1 VKGSGGYR
9 QDLKYYIGCS
19 GWRNQHWAKDF
30 YPADLDSKSFLSY
43 YSKLFDFVHLD
54 LSNRPLLPSSA
65 AIQKWSEE
73 TSNDFRFTLKVPQYA
88 VEKRYAGNIQSIGE
102 FLELFKPIKDKT
114 LCVVMSPPR
123 TVSLMNGGREWIEN
137 TLNECAYHGYQVVF
151 EFSQS
156 LWHQDLTYNMLRKF
170 NSSFVWSDRGPKFY
184 YPAVTSDFI
193 FLDIADGVFKK
204 NNSDNEW
211 IKLVKQKEKEPFST
225 STGEKKSLKFA
236 VMVVDTPYRVNHIL
250 KLLNLPEKKY
260 CDSQIQPSPSLWTG
274 RMIIHI
280 DMNAFFPTCEE
291 IRDPSLKG
299 KPHAVIMTPEK
310 EGNIT
315 RGAVA
320 SCSYEARKYGVRSAI
335 SLLKAKELCP
345 HLILKPVDKP
355 YYSQMS
361 DKVMALLEGYADV
374 LEKASIDEAYIDCTN
389 KFLQQQQPVIQ
400 NSQSYQDAEKEKK
413 DTIGSER
420 ASMPSTVEEYA
431 LKIKNSIRDQCDGLL
446 CSIGVAPSKSA
457 AKIASDFRKP
467 DGLTVVYSSDLLR
480 FLEPLEVDRV
490 AGIGIKT
497 NQVLK
502 EMGISTIGQLAKCD
516 VQKLID
522 RFGKKNGLWM
532 WHVANGEDNEP
543 VLPREDNLSLSTE
556 ETLQKPTKD
565 KKVMLDFLLN
575 ELVGDIYERIQRGGY
590 EFKTVGIK
598 LMRVDFTV
606 ETRETTFSAYHNNK
620 ESIVGVLDLL
630 LEKFQLDD
638 AENNAFGEGRFTF
651 VRKLGIKVSNLSK
664 VNNNKIPHQKTLFDY
679 I

>member
-1 VKGSGGYR
+1 MDNS
-9 QDLKYYIGCS
+9 Q
-19 GWRNQHWAKDF
+19 F
-30 YPADLDSKSFLSY
+30 
-43 YSKLFDFVHLD
+43 
-54 LSNRPLLPSSA
+54 LPSSA
-65 AIQKWSEE
+65 AVQKWSEE
-73 TSNDFRFTLKVPQYA
+73 TSDDFRFTLKVPQHV
-88 VEKRYAGNIQSIGE
+88 VEKRYAGNIQSTGE
-102 FLELFKPIKDKT
+102 FLDLFKPIKDKT
-114 LCVVMSPPR
+114 LCIVVSPPSR
-123 TVSLMNGGREWIEN
+123 VSLMDGGREWIEN
-137 TLNECAYHGYQVVF
+137 TLNECAYHGYPVVF
-151 EFSQS
+151 EFGQS
-156 LWHQDLTYNMLRKF
+156 LWHQDLTYNILRKF
-170 NSSFVWSDRGPKFY
+170 NSSFVWSARGPKFY

-193 FLDIADGVFKK
+193 FLNVAGHAFKK
-204 NNSDNEW
+204 NNGECEW
-211 IKLVKQKEKEPFST
+211 INLVKQKEKETFST
-225 STGEKKSLKFA
+225 STGEKKSLEFA
-236 VMVVDTPYRVNHIL
+236 VMVVDTPSGVNRIL
-250 KLLNLPEKKY
+250 KLLNLPKKKSY
-260 CDSQIQPSPSLWTG
+260 DAQIRPSPFLWTG

-291 IRDPSLKG
+291 IRDPYLKG

-345 HLILKPVDKP
+345 NLILKPVDKQ

-361 DKVMALLEGYADV
+361 DKVMALLEEYADV
-374 LEKASIDEAYIDCTN
+374 LEKASIDEAYIDCTA

-400 NSQSYQDAEKEKK
+400 NSQSYQDARNEKK
-413 DTIGSER
+413 GAIGSER

-431 LKIKNSIRDQCDGLL
+431 LKIKNSIRDECDGLL

-467 DGLTVVYSSDLLR
+467 DGLTVVYSHDLLR
-480 FLEPLEVDRV
+480 FLEPLEVDRI
-490 AGIGIKT
+490 AGIGVKT
-497 NQVLK
+497 NQVLR

-532 WHVANGEDNEP
+532 WNVANGEDNEP

-565 KKVMLDFLLN
+565 KKVILDFLLN
-575 ELVGDIYERIQRGGY
+575 ELVDDICERIQRGGY

-598 LMRVDFTV
+598 LMRADFTV

-620 ESIVGVLDLL
+620 ESIVGVLEPL
-630 LEKFQLDD
+630 LEKFQLGD
-638 AENNAFGEGRFTF
+638 AENNEFGEGKFAF

-664 VNNNKIPHQKTLFDY
+664 VNNKKIPHQKTLFDY

>member
-1 VKGSGGYR
+1 M
-9 QDLKYYIGCS
+9 
-19 GWRNQHWAKDF
+19 
-30 YPADLDSKSFLSY
+30 
-43 YSKLFDFVHLD
+43 
-54 LSNRPLLPSSA
+54 SNSPFLPSSA
-65 AIQKWSEE
+65 AIHKWSEE
-73 TSNDFRFTLKVPQYA
+73 TSDDFRFTLKVPQYA
-88 VEKRYAGNIQSIGE
+88 VEKRYAGNNIQSTGE

-114 LCVVMSPPR
+114 LCVVVSPPR
-123 TVSLMNGGREWIEN
+123 TISLVEGGREWIEN
-137 TLNECAYHGYQVVF
+137 ILNECAYHGYPVVF

-156 LWHQDLTYNMLRKF
+156 LWHQDLTYNILRKF
-170 NSSFVWSDRGPKFY
+170 NSSFVWSDTGSKFY

-193 FLDIADGVFKK
+193 FLNIADNAFKK
-204 NNSDNEW
+204 SNNENDW
-211 IKLVKQKEKEPFST
+211 IKLVKQKETELFST
-225 STGEKKSLKFA
+225 STGEKKSLEFA
-236 VMVVDTPYRVNHIL
+236 AIVVDTPSRVNHIL
-250 KLLNLPEKKY
+250 KLLNLPEKKCY
-260 CDSQIQPSPSLWTG
+260 NSQIRPPPSFLWTG

-345 HLILKPVDKP
+345 ALILKPVDKQ
-355 YYSQMS
+355 YYGQMS
-361 DKVMALLEGYADV
+361 DKVMALLEEYADV

-389 KFLQQQQPVIQ
+389 KFLQQQPVIQ

-413 DTIGSER
+413 KAIEGEITQ
-420 ASMPSTVEEYA
+420 MPSAVEGYA
-431 LKIKNSIRDQCDGLL
+431 LEIKNSIRDQCDGLL

-457 AKIASDFRKP
+457 AKIASDFKKP
-467 DGLTVVYSSDLLR
+467 DGLTVVYSDDLLR
-480 FLEPLEVDRV
+480 FLEPLEVDRI

-502 EMGISTIGQLAKCD
+502 EMGINTIGQLAKCD

-532 WHVANGEDNEP
+532 WHVANGEDSEP

-565 KKVMLDFLLN
+565 KEVILEFLLN
-575 ELVGDIYERIQRGGY
+575 ELVDDIYERIQRRGY

-598 LMRVDFTV
+598 LMRSDFTV
-606 ETRETTFSAYHNNK
+606 ETRETTFSTYHNNK
-620 ESIVGVLDLL
+620 ESIVGVLEPL

-638 AENNAFGEGRFTF
+638 VENNAFAEGKFTSI
-651 VRKLGIKVSNLSK
+651 RKLGIKVSNLSK
-664 VNNNKIPHQKTLFDY
+664 INNKKVPYQKTLFDY